1 MSKFKT
7 KNIALK
13 SKQAMLILLLPA
25 FILVACLPKSS
36 FAYAWNFNNQPDSLW
51 QTMGNHMQL
60 LPQKPPASVTHWIN
74 YYRKNPL
81 YINTIINNAAPY
93 IEYIYSQTQKN
104 QMPAEIAL
112 IPMIESNYDPFAIS
126 KDGAV
131 GLWQIMPGTAS
142 GFGLSINWWYDG
154 RRDIYASTESALNY
168 FSYLDQFFHGNWL
181 LAIAA
186 YDAGEGTVQ
195 KAVRYNKKH
204 GLPTDYW
211 DLHLP
216 GETEQYVPKLLALA
230 YILSDNDHDGINLP
244 DLPSHPTVNNIEMHS
259 QIDIDQAA
267 KLAGVDPELL
277 RELNPGFRRWATPP
291 SQDYH
296 LLIPTDATDTF
307 EKAIGQIPDSDKVT
321 WQHHLVIS
329 GETLGG
335 IAQNYHTRV
344 ALLKQINHLQTSEIH
359 VGQSLLVP
367 QAMHGKVNDIDLNL
381 ENNTIAE
388 DTIPGPRRAVHTVKS
403 QDNLWTIA
411 QRNGVTVRQIRFW
424 NNLSRR
430 DHLHTNQQLLI
441 WLPARANPKVR
452 YDSYVVKAGDSIDQ
466 IAHKFH
472 TKAHA
477 IAVANKLKNTNLHI
491 GQQLV
496 IPVVPIVH
504 KKDHYLRNKNIFVHY
519 VKDGE
524 SLSTIAHRYHLS
536 SKDLI
541 RMNPHLKTEEIISVG
556 EPIYIYL

>member
-1 MSKFKT
+1 MDNNKTSLLTFKW
-7 KNIALK
+7 
-13 SKQAMLILLLPA
+13 KQSLLSILIGAFTLLAFLPN
-25 FILVACLPKSS
+25 PS
-36 FAYAWNFNNQPDSLW
+36 FAYAWGFQDDQPNLW

-60 LPQKPPASVTHWIN
+60 LPRTPPASVEHWID

-81 YINTIINNAAPY
+81 YVNTIINNAAPY

-112 IPMIESNYDPFAIS
+112 IPMIESNYNPFAIS

-142 GFGLSINWWYDG
+142 GFGLAINWWYDG
-154 RRDIYASTESALNY
+154 RRDIYASTEGALNY
-168 FSYLDQFFHGNWL
+168 FSYLNQFFHGNWL

-186 YDAGEGTVQ
+186 YDSGEGTVQ
-195 KAVRYNKKH
+195 KAIRYNKKH

-216 GETEQYVPKLLALA
+216 RETEQYVPKLLALA
-230 YILSDNDHDGINLP
+230 YIISDNDHDGINLP

-259 QIDIDQAA
+259 QVDIDQAA

-296 LLIPTDATDTF
+296 LLIPADASNTF
-307 EKAIGQIPDSDKVT
+307 EAAMSEIPDSDKVT
-321 WQHHLVIS
+321 WQHHLVIAN
-329 GETLGG
+329 ETLGG
-335 IAQNYHTRV
+335 IAIKYHTRV
-344 ALLKQINHLQTSEIH
+344 ALLKQINHLTSSEIH

-367 QAMHGKVNDIDLNL
+367 QAMHGKVNQIDLNL

-388 DTIPGPRRAVHTVKS
+388 DVIPGPRRAVHTVKS

-424 NNLSRR
+424 NKLTGR

-452 YDSYVVKAGDSIDQ
+452 YDRYVVKAGDTIDD
-466 IAHKFH
+466 IAHHFH

-477 IAVANKLKNTNLHI
+477 IVVANKLKNANLHI

-496 IPVVPIVH
+496 IPVVPIIH
-504 KKDHYLRNKNIFVHY
+504 KHDHYLRNQNIFMHY
-519 VKDGE
+519 VKDGD
-524 SLSTIAHRYHLS
+524 SLSTIAHKYHLS
-536 SKDLI
+536 SKDLL
-541 RMNPHLKTEEIISVG
+541 RMNPHLKTEEVLSVG
-556 EPIYIYL
+556 EPIEIYI